1 MLSLLE
7 DGSLKTK
14 RAHSESFELGEGC
27 LKTYPYFN
35 LTTIMSIFI
44 CNLIDRLFSGGSTT
58 TFYHFPRVLFFG
70 FIMFFFYDFL
80 FPTLVIMRIIS
91 DSFIFQSKSGTK
103 LA

>member
-1 MLSLLE
+1 MLSLPE

-14 RAHSESFELGEGC
+14 RAHSESFEPGEGC
-27 LKTYPYFN
+27 LTTYPYFN

-44 CNLIDRLFSGGSTT
+44 CNLIDRLFPGGSTT
-58 TFYHFPRVLFFG
+58 TFYHFPRVLFF
-70 FIMFFFYDFL
+70 FFFYDFL
-80 FPTLVIMRIIS
+80 LPTLVIMCIIS